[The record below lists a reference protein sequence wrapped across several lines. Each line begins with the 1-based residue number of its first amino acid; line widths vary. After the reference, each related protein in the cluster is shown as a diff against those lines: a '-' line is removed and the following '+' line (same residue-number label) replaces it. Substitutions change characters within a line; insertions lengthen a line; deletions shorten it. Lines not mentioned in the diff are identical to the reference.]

1 MHYVEARGGAHLTP
15 NTMMADMMRHFYA
28 RQHLGKA
35 IVICDNPA
43 DLVIAARKQW
53 LRLSRTLQHRR
64 ELAANAVEILKYT
77 YTITQMQQTHFADA
91 LPDERPD
98 ANAYFVTPEQARIAA
113 EDCLTLYVAAVLPA
127 SVLSELRSKLLGS
140 GLMVDYCGQLEA
152 HAASSLQSKV
162 ELERMVASGWDEV
175 DGFLAEHGID
185 TKLFGNKATQTEVL
199 DDAVDAVLEADAA
212 FMNVAISFQRK
223 LDLARPL
230 KIIPKAEREK
240 YETFLMLALRVQT
253 LTPRG
258 FSARFLSTY
267 ADDTFLL
274 NDISRLHETLAEA
287 VARHREAGRVNL
299 ARALMR
305 PRAGVDRG
313 LVTRHLM
320 PV

>member
-1 MHYVEARGGAHLTP
+1 
-15 NTMMADMMRHFYA
+15 MMADMMRHFYA

-35 IVICDNPA
+35 IVICDDPE
-43 DLVIAARKQW
+43 DLVAAARKQW

-91 LPDERPD
+91 LPHERPG
-98 ANAYFVTPEQARIAA
+98 ANAYFVTPEQAQVAA
-113 EDCLTLYVAAVLPA
+113 EDCLTLYMAAVLPA
-127 SVLSELRSKLLGS
+127 PLLRELRTKLLGS

-152 HAASSLQSKV
+152 HGASGLRSKI

-175 DGFLAEHGID
+175 DSFLAGRGID
-185 TKLFGNKATQTEVL
+185 TKLFGNRATQTEIL
-199 DDAVDAVLEADAA
+199 DDAVDAVLDVDSE
-212 FMNVAISFQRK
+212 FMAIATSFQRK

-230 KIIPKAEREK
+230 KIIAKAEREK

-253 LTPRG
+253 LTPSG

-274 NDISRLHETLAEA
+274 NDILRLHESLAEA
-287 VARHREAGRVNL
+287 VARHQAAGRANL

-305 PRAGVDRG
+305 SQSGMVRG
-313 LVTRHLM
+313 LAAHQLM